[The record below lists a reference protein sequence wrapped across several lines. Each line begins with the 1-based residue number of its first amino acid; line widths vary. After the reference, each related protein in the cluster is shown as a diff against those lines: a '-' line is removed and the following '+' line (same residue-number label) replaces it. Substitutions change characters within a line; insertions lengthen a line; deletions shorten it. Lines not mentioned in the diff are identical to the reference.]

1 MRARSP
7 FRRSLRHL
15 SLSLLLTSPALATPY
30 QSHPP
35 QRPLPVAIQSPLRQG
50 PAFFVDAATGND
62 TADGSKEKPWKTI
75 QHGAGRLKPGETL
88 YLRGGVYYEK
98 VRLTR
103 SGAAGAPII
112 VAAYPGELPV
122 LDGGLA
128 EFATAPEKS
137 WEPAQGGADSEYV
150 STMVYTGVDERIIPN
165 QFLPA
170 SWEPMWGIEDERPLA
185 LGHFADSMTPL
196 HGYRNLRD
204 LQAVSE
210 FKPGGKGMTTG
221 VYCGPGLWFN
231 RDTGR
236 IHIRLAHNQLP
247 GLGERAYRGETDP
260 RKLSL
265 VVATGFGEALL
276 RANGIRHVQVQGL
289 VLRGGTGS
297 PMLEVY
303 GSEKLHFDHLTI
315 FGGFPGVLINASKD
329 ILFANS
335 AIRGLAAPWTGR
347 SQMKYSGTATYAI
360 VLQNNQPE
368 NENIEISWCELT
380 DGHDCAFFR
389 YVKNLQFHHNL
400 VDNFNDDGLECGP
413 KRRSHTM
420 FLYQNRI
427 GACLGVLQ
435 QHEGE
440 KDESPVTHDP
450 NSGVFAYRNVFDNRG
465 GVYYQHPAAAEPD
478 GKFLHDQGVLL
489 SDHGS
494 PIYPWLRFYQ
504 NTVLRRTTVR
514 GDGFFVGLTKA
525 LAHTERDIFN
535 NIFVQDE
542 KLPVL
547 TITPGRD
554 AGPLREGG
562 NVVYGYES
570 GAQSGSDLFA
580 KFRASPAFAASKQS
594 YEPGWTTYDRVA
606 DPRFLASP
614 ADPSAPTDLR
624 LKPDS
629 PAIKAGQPLPA
640 EWPDPLRPAAQ
651 DPPDAGAIPLGAEV
665 WTVGIDGRIS
675 LFAGE
680 VTKR

>member
-1 MRARSP
+1 MKAS
-7 FRRSLRHL
+7 
-15 SLSLLLTSPALATPY
+15 SLLHLFGFALILGISPAQAAPAY

-35 QRPLPVAIQSPLRQG
+35 QRPLPVPLQAPLQKG
-50 PAFFVDAATGND
+50 PAFFVDAARGD
-62 TADGSKEKPWKTI
+62 DSADGSKEKPWKTI
-75 QHGAGRLKPGETL
+75 QHGADRLKPGETL

-103 SGAAGAPII
+103 SGMTEAPIV
-112 VAAYPGELPV
+112 VASYPGELAV
-122 LDGGLA
+122 VDGGLA
-128 EFATAPEKS
+128 EFAAAPEKS
-137 WEPAQGGADSEYV
+137 WEPAKGGVDGEYV
-150 STMVYTGVDERIIPN
+150 STKAYEHVDDRVVPN

-204 LQAVSE
+204 LEATSE
-210 FKPGGKGMTTG
+210 FKPAGKGTATG

-231 RDTGR
+231 RETGR
-236 IHIRLAHNQLP
+236 IHIRLAHSQLP

-260 RKLSL
+260 RKLQL
-265 VVATGFGEALL
+265 VVAAGFGQALL
-276 RANGIRHVQVQGL
+276 RANGIRHVQVQGI

-303 GSEKLHFDHLTI
+303 GSEKLRFDHLSI

-329 ILFANS
+329 IQLANS

-413 KRRSHTM
+413 KRRSHTI

-427 GACLGVLQ
+427 GPCLGVLQ

-440 KDESPVTHDP
+440 KDESPTTHDP
-450 NSGVFAYRNVFDNRG
+450 NSGVYVFRNVFDQRG
-465 GVYYQHPAAAEPD
+465 GVYYQHPGSAEPD
-478 GKFLHDQGVLL
+478 RQFLHDQGVLI

-494 PIYPWLRFYQ
+494 PIYSLYRFYQ
-504 NTVLRRTTVR
+504 NTVLRKTPVR
-514 GDGFFVGLTKA
+514 RDAFFIGLTMA

-535 NIFVQDE
+535 NIFVQNE
-542 KLPVL
+542 KLPPI
-547 TITPGRD
+547 TISPGRD

-562 NVVYGYES
+562 NLVWGLQND
-570 GAQSGSDLFA
+570 AQLGDALLA
-580 KFRASPAFAASKQS
+580 KFRASPVFATSKQT
-594 YEPGWTTYDRVA
+594 YEPGWTTQDRIA
-606 DPRFLASP
+606 DPKFVALSSEAS
-614 ADPSAPTDLR
+614 SPTDLR
-624 LKPDS
+624 LQPGS
-629 PAIKAGQPLPA
+629 PAIKAGLPLPA
-640 EWPDPLRPAAQ
+640 DWPDPLRPAAQ
-651 DPPDAGAIPLGAEV
+651 EPPDSGAIPHGTEP

-675 LFAGE
+675 LFSGE
-680 VTKR
+680 VEKK